1 MALPQTK
8 IFLSNAYASGGAV
21 RFLPNAAGDF
31 GLNASAYTGAPW
43 MSGILDLN
51 GDGVDDLIFGAP
63 GDDDKA
69 VDAGRVFVQLAP
81 VSGGSTV
88 QMGDTLNE
96 IIIDGVKAG
105 DRAGAAVGSA
115 ADLNGDGLAE
125 ILVGAP
131 GMEVGLNADA
141 GAAFVLWGKATA
153 GGIDLKDPFTG
164 GGKGYAI
171 KGEAAGDV
179 AGTAILSVA
188 DLNGDGKVDIVVGAP
203 GNDGGGNNAGAAYVV
218 WGKSSNAIVNL
229 GAVAAGTGGYKIVG
243 DNAGDAVGSVISTVV
258 DQNGDGKAELL
269 IGAANSQVGG
279 PNAGAVYVAFGKS
292 TTSTLDLTAVAAG
305 AGGYRITGVSG
316 DAVGGAVSSVGDVNG
331 DGIADILIGAAGS
344 NSAYLV
350 WGKPNTSP
358 VNLADVRLGVGGL
371 YITGASS
378 GAMSRISVTGGSD
391 LNRDGIADWVI
402 GTPADS
408 EGGANAGA
416 VYVVWG
422 GGSRS
427 VDLSLVAQGVG
438 GAKVV
443 GAAGSMLGSTV
454 SITSDKNG
462 DGTADLLLG
471 APGTGES
478 AYLLYTPASWQPDS
492 NVYGTNGNDWMTLGY
507 GDRYKVS
514 VGNDVIYA
522 LGSDDLVMADAG
534 HDSVDGGS
542 GNDTLIGG
550 TGDDTLDG
558 ATGNDS
564 LAGDAGDDV
573 YVLDSLSDVVTERA
587 GDGIDTVRS
596 STNALLT
603 ANVENLVLTGVS
615 LMGTGNELA
624 NVITGGTGNDSLNGG
639 TGADTLVGGLGN
651 DSYMVDDVGDVVTE
665 AASAGQDNVLSSI
678 DYVLG
683 ANLEALSLS
692 GTARRGTGNDAAN
705 TLNGTVGNDTLDG
718 AGGVDTMNGGLGD
731 DRYVISQIGDVVV
744 EAVGGGTDTVLANI
758 NTVLGANIE
767 NLTLAGAASSGTGN
781 VLNNLI
787 IGNVSNDTLD
797 GAGGADTLRG
807 GAGDDLYK
815 VDNAAD
821 LIDEMAGEGVDT
833 VWASVDYSLSATEVE
848 KLVLQGIAHMG
859 TGNSVDNVIT
869 GTASNDTLDGA
880 AGADTLIGGAG
891 DDLYVVNVA
900 TDVVT
905 ELAAGGSDT
914 VRALGDYT
922 LGAEVESMEVWGEGT
937 VGTGNALN
945 NLMTGSAGGQRL
957 NGAEGQDS
965 LDGGAGADTLAGG
978 LGDDSY
984 YVDNV
989 GDVVIEAAG
998 EGVDTLYASVDLAST
1013 PDGVE
1018 VVRLTGNAHQV
1029 GGNAGNNR
1037 LAGGTGDDDIDGG
1050 EGDDTLLGGD
1060 GNDRLVSHAGF
1071 DTLAGGAG
1079 DDRYVISGG
1088 SVHLEDFLGH
1098 DTLDASESWDD
1109 NYIDLSGVD
1118 ISHID
1123 DHDCDPG
1130 HGGTELPLDV
1140 QFLQDLSGSF
1150 GDDIATVRGLVP
1162 SIVTA
1167 LRAVQQ
1173 DSVFGASTFID
1184 KPVSPFGIGGEWV
1197 YRMPQGL
1204 TSNENLL
1211 TAAYN
1216 AMVIGNGND
1225 EPEAQIESLMQL
1237 ALHAQDVGFRTDAG
1251 RFVVLFTDAPF
1262 HQAGDGAAGGITT
1275 ANNGDA
1281 FTPGDGALEDY
1292 PVIQQVKAA
1301 LEAANIIPIF
1311 AIANNYEGIY
1321 RNLATDLGRGE
1332 VVTLTADS
1340 SNIVDAI
1347 LKGLEEATTTHI
1359 EDAEGGHGNDT
1370 LRGGSDDNHLW
1381 GRDGNDLL
1389 MGMVGNDKLEGGRG
1403 NDTLSGGLG
1412 QDTAVFA
1419 GQWRDFDASL
1429 VADALTLTDRRVDGQ
1444 GSDHVDTVETI
1455 TFDNGSFA
1463 LASILNVGPQALD
1476 DVGTGLV
1483 EGSSTAPGVPA
1494 AQGDVLANDSDDN
1507 LATAGLGETLQVA
1520 GLRSGNLGAGGA
1532 WLAVGTVVQGSYGS
1546 LSLQADGSYVYNLD
1560 NALAATQA
1568 LNDGDLAQETY
1579 SVRVVD
1585 AHGAEA
1591 LSELRFEIQGTTD
1604 PVPTVITPQTD
1615 NVMVTLGLA
1624 SSLGA
1629 AQLLRNDSVN
1639 PALSL
1644 AVTGVSNAVNTTVS
1658 LVDGQLLVT
1667 ASKATGGFDYQVTA
1681 SDGTLATGHV
1691 NLSAVST
1698 NKNANVV
1705 TAAASITAADLQ
1717 GQAGNDQLTGAA
1729 GADRLLG
1736 GLGNDTLNGAG
1747 GADALYGNA
1756 GNDQY
1761 VVDHLGDL
1769 VFEVLGEGADV
1780 VLTDLALYTLTQN
1793 VENLTATGLGGLNG
1807 SGNALA
1813 NVLTGAGG
1821 NDVLHGLDGKD
1832 TLSGGAGADVL
1843 HGGAGVDSLTGG
1855 LGADTFLFDLF
1866 SDLGNTRTT
1875 TDTIADFSHAE
1886 GDHIDLS
1893 ALDANSLLAGDQA
1906 FSFLGAG
1913 AFTRHAGEL
1922 RSVAT
1927 ATGTTIYGDL
1937 NGDGVADFLIK
1948 VNGNINLVSTDFV
1961 L

>member
-43 MSGILDLN
+43 LSGILDLN

-81 VSGGSTV
+81 AIGGSTV
-88 QMGDTLNE
+88 QMGDTLGE

-115 ADLNGDGLAE
+115 ADLNGDGKAE

-131 GMEVGLNADA
+131 GMEVGLNTDA
-141 GAAFVLWGKATA
+141 GAGFVLWGQATA
-153 GGIDLKDPFTG
+153 GGIDLKDPFSG
-164 GGKGYAI
+164 GGKGYAL

-218 WGKSSNAIVNL
+218 WGKSSNAVVNL

-243 DNAGDAVGSVISTVV
+243 DNAGDAVGSIISTLS

-269 IGAANSQVGG
+269 IGAASSQAGGLNS
-279 PNAGAVYVAFGKS
+279 GAVYVAFGKS
-292 TTSTLDLTAVAAG
+292 STSTLDLTSVAAG

-316 DAVGGAVSSVGDVNG
+316 DDVGGAVSSVGDVNG
-331 DGIADILIGAAGS
+331 DGIADILIGAAGC

-350 WGKPNTSP
+350 WGKSSTSN

-378 GAMSRISVTGGSD
+378 GTLSRVSVTGGAD
-391 LNRDGIADWVI
+391 LNRDGLADWVI

-422 GGSRS
+422 GGSRNI
-427 VDLSLVAQGVG
+427 DLALVAQGVG

-443 GAAGSMLGSTV
+443 GAAGSLLGSTV

-462 DGTADLLLG
+462 DGTADLLIG

-478 AYLLYTPASWQPDS
+478 AYLLYTPASWQSDT
-492 NVYGTNGNDWMTLGY
+492 NVYGSNGNDWMTLGF
-507 GDRYKVS
+507 GDRYKIS

-522 LGSDDLVMADAG
+522 LGSDDHVMADAG

-550 TGDDTLDG
+550 TGNDTLDG
-558 ATGNDS
+558 GTGNDA
-564 LAGDAGDDV
+564 LFGAAGDDV
-573 YVLDSLSDVVTERA
+573 YVLDSINDLVTERV

-596 STNALLT
+596 STNAFLT
-603 ANVENLVLTGVS
+603 ANVENLVLTGLS
-615 LMGTGNELA
+615 LMGTGNELD
-624 NVITGGTGNDSLNGG
+624 NLITGGTGNDSLNGAA
-639 TGADTLVGGLGN
+639 GADTLVGGLGN
-651 DSYMVDDVGDVVTE
+651 DAYMVDNAGDVVTE
-665 AASAGQDNVLSSI
+665 DAAAGQDNVLSSI
-678 DYVLG
+678 DYTLG
-683 ANLEALSLS
+683 ANLEGLSL
-692 GTARRGTGNDAAN
+692 GGNARRGTGNDAAN
-705 TLNGTVGNDTLDG
+705 TLIGTVGNDELDG

-731 DRYVISQIGDVVV
+731 DRYVLSQIGDVAI
-744 EAVGGGTDTVLANI
+744 EAVGGGTDTVVANI

-781 VLNNLI
+781 ALANLI
-787 IGNVSNDTLD
+787 IGNISNDTLD
-797 GAGGADTLRG
+797 GAAGADTLRG

-821 LIDEMAGEGVDT
+821 QIEELAGEGVDT

-848 KLVLQGIAHMG
+848 KLVLLGTAHMG

-905 ELAAGGSDT
+905 ELAAGGTDT
-914 VRALGDYT
+914 VRALGDYI
-922 LGAEVESMEVWGEGT
+922 LGAEVEAMEVWGEGI

-945 NLMTGSAGGQRL
+945 NLMTGAAGGQRL
-957 NGAEGQDS
+957 NGAEGQDT
-965 LDGGAGADTLAGG
+965 LDGGAGVDTLAGG

-984 YVDNV
+984 LVDNV
-989 GDVVIEAAG
+989 GDVVIEAVD
-998 EGVDTLYASVDLAST
+998 EGVDTLYASVDLATT
-1013 PDGVE
+1013 PDGIE
-1018 VVRLTGNAHQV
+1018 VVRLTGDAHQV

-1037 LAGGTGDDDIDGG
+1037 LAGGTGDDDMDGG
-1050 EGDDTLLGGD
+1050 AGDDTLLGGD
-1060 GNDRLVSHAGF
+1060 GNDRLVSRAGF
-1071 DTLAGGAG
+1071 DTLAGGDG

-1088 SVHLEDFLGH
+1088 TVHLEDFLGH

-1184 KPVSPFGIGGEWV
+1184 KPISPFGIGGEWV

-1204 TSNENLL
+1204 TSDQNLL

-1216 AMVIGNGND
+1216 AMVIGNGLD

-1237 ALHAQDVGFRTDAG
+1237 ALHAKEVGFRTDAG

-1262 HQAGDGAAGGITT
+1262 HKAGDGASAGITT
-1275 ANNGDA
+1275 SNNGDA

-1321 RNLATDLGRGE
+1321 QNLATDLGRGE

-1340 SNIVDAI
+1340 SNIVEAI
-1347 LKGLEEATTTHI
+1347 LAGLEEATTTHI

-1389 MGMVGNDKLEGGRG
+1389 LGMLGNDKLEGGRG
-1403 NDTLSGGLG
+1403 NDTLSGGVG
-1412 QDTAVFA
+1412 QDTAVFS

-1429 VADALTLTDRRVDGQ
+1429 VADVLTLTDHRVDGQ
-1444 GSDHVDTVETI
+1444 GSDLVDTVETI

-1463 LASILNVGPQALD
+1463 LASILNVGPVALD
-1476 DVGTGLV
+1476 DLGTTLV
-1483 EGSSTAPGVPA
+1483 EGSSTAPGVPT
-1494 AQGDVLANDSDDN
+1494 AQGDVLANDSDAN

-1520 GLRSGNLGAGGA
+1520 GLRGGGLGAGGA

-1546 LSLQADGSYVYNLD
+1546 LTVQADGSYAYSLD
-1560 NALAATQA
+1560 NARAATQA
-1568 LNDGDLAQETY
+1568 LNDGDLVQEVF

-1585 AHGAEA
+1585 AHGAES
-1591 LSELRFEIQGTTD
+1591 LSELRFDIQGTTD
-1604 PVPTVITPQTD
+1604 PIPTVITPQAD
-1615 NVMVTLGLA
+1615 SLLVTIGLA

-1629 AQLLRNDSVN
+1629 AQLLNNDSVN
-1639 PALSL
+1639 PVLSL
-1644 AVTGVSNAVNTTVS
+1644 AVTGVSNAVNATVN
-1658 LVDGQLLVT
+1658 LVDGRLVVT

-1691 NLSAVST
+1691 NLSGVTT
-1698 NKNANVV
+1698 NKSANVV
-1705 TAAASITAADLQ
+1705 TAAANFTAADLQ
-1717 GQAGNDQLTGAA
+1717 GQAGNDQLTGEG

-1747 GADALYGNA
+1747 GADALYGGA

-1761 VVDHLGDL
+1761 VVDSLGDL
-1769 VFEVLGEGADV
+1769 IFEVLGEGADV
-1780 VLTDLALYTLTQN
+1780 VLTELALFTLSQN
-1793 VENLTATGLGGLNG
+1793 VENLTATGLAGLNG
-1807 SGNALA
+1807 SGNSLG

-1821 NDVLHGLDGKD
+1821 NDVLHGLEGKD
-1832 TLSGGAGADVL
+1832 TLWGGAGADVL

-1875 TDTIADFSHAE
+1875 TDTLADFSQAQ

-1906 FSFLGAG
+1906 FSYLGAG

-1948 VNGNINLVSTDFV
+1948 VSGNITLQTTDFV